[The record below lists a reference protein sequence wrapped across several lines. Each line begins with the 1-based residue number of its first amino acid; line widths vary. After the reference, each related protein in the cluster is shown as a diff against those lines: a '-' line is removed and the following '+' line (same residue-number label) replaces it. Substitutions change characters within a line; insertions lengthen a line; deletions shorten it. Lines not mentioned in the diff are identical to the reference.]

1 MNLEEG
7 INSFREKDNSKFIE
21 FPYNFELLKDD
32 EINKKYL
39 NFLRIEKSSTN
50 QNKNIISSPSE
61 INQQKKFK
69 LLRKK
74 R

>member
-1 MNLEEG
+1 MNIEEG
-7 INSFREKDNSKFIE
+7 NNSFPEKDYSKFIE
-21 FPYNFELLKDD
+21 FPYNFEILKDD
-32 EINKKYL
+32 EINKIYL
-39 NFLRIEKSSTN
+39 NFLKSEKNSTN

-69 LLRKK
+69 VLTKK